1 MSAVPAY
8 KHLLEKIENHQA
20 VLGVIGLGYV
30 GLPLA
35 VTKAQ
40 AGYRVIGFD
49 VDADKVEALRQG
61 RSYISDVSSEEVR
74 EQQRNNRLEM
84 TTDFARLAEVDAV
97 SICVPTP
104 IDEHKQPVMAY
115 LLAATRSIRDH
126 MPQQAL
132 VILSSTT
139 YPGTTEEVVKPILEQ
154 AGQRIGE
161 RLFLAYSP
169 ERIDPGNRHYQIKGI
184 PRVVGGMTPQ
194 CTELAAKLYE
204 RVLKEKLFQVDG
216 PAVAEMA
223 KIVENTFRL
232 VNIGLMNELAVL
244 CHRMKLDIW
253 KVIEAASTKPYG
265 FLPFYPGPGIG
276 GHCIPVDP
284 YYLTWKAKEYH
295 YTTELIEKAAA
306 INESM
311 PEYVVFRMTMILNEL
326 GKPMKGSKILLIGAA
341 YKKNVSDLRESPVL
355 GIIQWLD
362 KYGVE
367 WHFHDPHVAAIHSG
381 NEVKQSVPLLEQT
394 VPQYDLVV
402 VTTDHD
408 QVDYDLLA
416 SKASALFD
424 TRNRMDHRTCKGHYY
439 KL

>member
-1 MSAVPAY
+1 MPAY
-8 KHLLEKIENHQA
+8 EQLLDKIDKHQA

-49 VDADKVEALRQG
+49 VDTDKVASLRQG
-61 RSYISDVSSEEVR
+61 RSYISDVSSEELG
-74 EQQRNNRLEM
+74 EQRGNGRLEV
-84 TTDFARLAEVDAV
+84 TSDFSRLAEVDAV

-104 IDEHKQPVMAY
+104 IDGHKQPVMDY
-115 LLAATRSIRDH
+115 LLAASESIRMH
-126 MPQQAL
+126 MKQQGL

-154 AGQRIGE
+154 SGERIGE

-169 ERIDPGNRHYQIKGI
+169 ERIDPGNRSYQIKGI

-204 RVLKEKLFQVDG
+204 RVLREKLFQVDG

-244 CHRMKLDIW
+244 CHRMNLDIW

-295 YTTELIEKAAA
+295 YTTALIEKAAA

-326 GKPMKGSKILLIGAA
+326 GKPMKGSKVLLVGAA

-355 GIIQWLD
+355 EIIQWLD
-362 KYGVE
+362 QYGVE
-367 WHFHDPHVAAIHSG
+367 WQFHDPHVTQIRRG
-381 NEVKQSVPLLEQT
+381 NEVKNSVPLQEKSLSH
-394 VPQYDLVV
+394 YDLVV
-402 VTTDHD
+402 ITTDHD
-408 QVDYDLLA
+408 QLDYDLLA
-416 SKASALFD
+416 DQASALFD
-424 TRNRMDHRTCKGHYY
+424 TRNCMDHRISKGHYY